1 MGPPAP
7 SSSWSSSCALDIQTD
22 QPCPLSL
29 SLSNTNTNTTHR
41 QPTRKQVKIASNNSK
56 RNYDLLLVVVD
67 GGGGVDTECDGDGD
81 TNESGA
87 AEPGCSRDNQVGTQQ
102 RDADAVAGAALRRC
116 LSARASSALARLL
129 CWQAAGTTTA
139 TTTTTACS
147 ATTRGRCTAATY
159 CQWERE
165 RKKKKKEKRN
175 FSFFFFFFPLHSL
188 LVAFQGPQG
197 RHRNKW
203 RDTTAIFNHFDNLHF
218 RSWLGQAHDRALDES
233 GVDPNTKE
241 ARLRASNPGSMEQ
254 QFDPNQ
260 AAHYYDPNSQ
270 PDGYSYGA
278 APAPTSTPT
287 SSGWS
292 QLSAAELAAMQRGR

>member
-1 MGPPAP
+1 MLA
-7 SSSWSSSCALDIQTD
+7 SSRH
-22 QPCPLSL
+22 
-29 SLSNTNTNTTHR
+29 NN
-41 QPTRKQVKIASNNSK
+41 SNNNNNSLFSNNQRSLYRRNLLSVGK
-56 RNYDLLLVVVD
+56 RKK
-67 GGGGVDTECDGDGD
+67 E
-81 TNESGA
+81 
-87 AEPGCSRDNQVGTQQ
+87 
-102 RDADAVAGAALRRC
+102 
-116 LSARASSALARLL
+116 
-129 CWQAAGTTTA
+129 
-139 TTTTTACS
+139 
-147 ATTRGRCTAATY
+147 
-159 CQWERE
+159 
-165 RKKKKKEKRN
+165 KKKKEKRN

>member
-1 MGPPAP
+1 
-7 SSSWSSSCALDIQTD
+7 
-22 QPCPLSL
+22 
-29 SLSNTNTNTTHR
+29 
-41 QPTRKQVKIASNNSK
+41 
-56 RNYDLLLVVVD
+56 
-67 GGGGVDTECDGDGD
+67 
-81 TNESGA
+81 
-87 AEPGCSRDNQVGTQQ
+87 VGK
-102 RDADAVAGAALRRC
+102 G
-116 LSARASSALARLL
+116 
-129 CWQAAGTTTA
+129 
-139 TTTTTACS
+139 
-147 ATTRGRCTAATY
+147 
-159 CQWERE
+159 
-165 RKKKKKEKRN
+165 KKEF
-175 FSFFFFFFPLHSL
+175 FSFFFFSFFPFSSL
-188 LVAFQGPQG
+188 TYAVQGPQG

-278 APAPTSTPT
+278 QYGAAPAPTSTPT